1 MASPTAVCDPTR
13 LRPSSRA
20 RRCSVSA
27 RRATAQRTG
36 ADVQDGWRQ
45 DKWAEQTPSPRG
57 VQFAARRLAPDRTPL
72 RGNPAIPRTTR
83 ARLSRL
89 PPEIKDG
96 AASGLAAL
104 PLGGRFPVT
113 ADRHGTEGA
122 VNQQAMPGA
131 TGRELKSVPAAL
143 ASHTGG
149 ESHSGSV
156 VPDLESVTETQLGP
170 NSVCLHVR
178 AEGPC

>member
-1 MASPTAVCDPTR
+1 VTR
-13 LRPSSRA
+13 QGCARPA
-20 RRCSVSA
+20 EPD
-27 RRATAQRTG
+27 
-36 ADVQDGWRQ
+36 DVQCLPGEPPRS
-45 DKWAEQTPSPRG
+45 APAPMYRMAGARISAPSRHPLH
-57 VQFAARRLAPDRTPL
+57 VACKFAAGRLAPERTPL

-83 ARLSRL
+83 ARLPRL

-96 AASGLAAL
+96 AASGLAASL
-104 PLGGRFPVT
+104 LGGRFPLT

-131 TGRELKSVPAAL
+131 TGRELKSVPVAL
-143 ASHTGG
+143 ASNTGG

-156 VPDLESVTETQLGP
+156 VSDLEIVTETQLGP